1 MGEKGGGGEN
11 DKERGKRIRLDD
23 ERGKRRTG
31 RELGGENIRIE
42 GNRKR

>member
-23 ERGKRRTG
+23 ERGKRTR
-31 RELGGENIRIE
+31 RGEHKDRGKPKEIK
-42 GNRKR
+42 GN